1 MSQEPKGTTRAMSGG
16 NSDSLWLDHVWFHD
30 TKPGARRFD
39 WTRLALLFMNNA
51 AELWKAALAPSH
63 SHRSDDKNQKKM
75 ISSVRSCPSPDP
87 ATYRTTIIGRAR
99 RFEEGGTRVRVC
111 FSDGRR
117 CGVFHRCQGS
127 G

>member
-1 MSQEPKGTTRAMSGG
+1 MSQEPKGTTRAKSGG
-16 NSDSLWLDHVWFHD
+16 NSDSLWFDHAWFHD

-39 WTRLALLFMNNA
+39 WTRLALLYQTSI

-63 SHRSDDKNQKKM
+63 SPRKDDDKQKNM

-87 ATYRTTIIGRAR
+87 ATYRTTEGGRAR
-99 RFEEGGTRVRVC
+99 RFDEGGTRVRVC

-117 CGVFHRCQGS
+117 CGVFHRCPGS